1 MSNNA
6 IQNSAEPF
14 AIFADDETA
23 IGTGKTG
30 LTITATLCKNGAGS
44 FSAVSPTYAELG
56 GGWYRVTPIA
66 AHRDTLGESVW
77 AFAAT
82 GAIIAGRREVV
93 ALPPYTPNEIVRG
106 IVTGTVPNG
115 SLARFVRDIKMADVL
130 FEGQIVTAGAQTAT
144 LDAGATSVCFG
155 QAITIG
161 EEGDVDRQS
170 RFIVGFDPAT
180 KVITLDMPWCVIP
193 PDGRDYQIKVLRN
206 ALAGDLD
213 KSRAG
218 SYGAG
223 IADTKAD
230 TTAILAAQVGDWS
243 ITRTFQISGGDKVSG
258 VRMSLV
264 GVAGKTATTGTDG
277 VAVIKADDGTFTL
290 RFVVPAGYED
300 VADTTVTINGADST
314 ATVTLVATTTPAP
327 PSPDACVLSVYVR
340 NQATEPFPGVTV
352 TGRFPRGWSVAD
364 GAMNLNEVVTDTTD
378 ANGLAQLVLVRDQD
392 YDLSFSRV
400 NGTIAKIRITTPDAA
415 TATLNQSYQ
424 G

>member
-1 MSNNA
+1 LSNDA
-6 IQNSAEPF
+6 IQNSADPF
-14 AIFADDETA
+14 VIFADDETA

-44 FSAVSPTYAELG
+44 FSSVSPTIAELG

-93 ALPPYTPNEIVRG
+93 ALPPYTPDQIVRG
-106 IVTGTVPNG
+106 IITGTVPNG
-115 SLARFVRDIKMADVL
+115 SLARFVRDIRMADVL
-130 FEGQIVTAGAQTAT
+130 FEGQIVTATTQTAT

-161 EEGDVDRQS
+161 EEGDVDRQT

-193 PDGRDYQIKVLRN
+193 PDGRDYSIKVLRN

-230 TTAILAAQVGDWS
+230 TTTLLSTLQGSTVIQVAS
-243 ITRTFQISGGDKVSG
+243 PNVSG
-258 VRMSLV
+258 NLV
-264 GVAGKTATTGTDG
+264 LTQGDTYDGIGNPKAQWNVMTDYTDGWAVVLTIRDKDDAVIYTNTGTVVSATLIS
-277 VAVIKADDGTFTL
+277 VAI
-290 RFVVPAGYED
+290 VVP
-300 VADTTVTINGADST
+300 TVT
-314 ATVTLVATTTPAP
+314 
-327 PSPDACVLSVYVR
+327 
-340 NQATEPFPGVTV
+340 PFEGCPGQWQGKFDVQLTKA
-352 TGRFPRGWSVAD
+352 SS
-364 GAMNLNEVVTDTTD
+364 VVTIAIGTVYI
-378 ANGLAQLVLVRDQD
+378 NEDQT
-392 YDLSFSRV
+392 R
-400 NGTIAKIRITTPDAA
+400 
-415 TATLNQSYQ
+415 
-424 G
+424 